1 MKCLVTKLQEVVNN
15 DNLPF
20 FNVVVLTITGTV
32 NGQVRGTSISD
43 PKVMFDAENVIVKA
57 NGVPITDNTIPYG
70 PVEFSLEGASEGKV
84 FLYPY
89 ENMKIIT
96 VSQQNHAALDIE
108 QLGNCINLESVNI
121 RGTGATGSLST
132 MADKLYSNG
141 KRSGSIACV
150 TNNKVSYMKDGVKT
164 VCTDGDNLTITFSNS
179 GYTIVEV

>member
-15 DNLPF
+15 DNLPVL
-20 FNVVVLTITGTV
+20 NVVVLTITGTV
-32 NGQVRGTSISD
+32 NGQIRGTSNSD
-43 PKVMFDAENVIVKA
+43 PKVMFDAKNVIVA
-57 NGVPITDNTIPYG
+57 SGGVPITDNTIPYA

-96 VSQQNHAALDIE
+96 VPYQNNAALDIE
-108 QLGNCINLESVNI
+108 QLGNCINLESLNI
-121 RGTGATGSLST
+121 RETGATGSLST

-141 KRSGSIACV
+141 KRSGSIVCV
-150 TNNKVSYMKDGVKT
+150 TNNKVSYMKDGIKT
-164 VCTDGDNLTITFSNS
+164 VCENGNNLTITFSNS